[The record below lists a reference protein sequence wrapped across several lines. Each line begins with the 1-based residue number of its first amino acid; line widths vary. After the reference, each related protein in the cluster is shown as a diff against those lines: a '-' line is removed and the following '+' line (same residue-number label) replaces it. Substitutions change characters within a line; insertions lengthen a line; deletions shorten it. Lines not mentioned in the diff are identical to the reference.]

1 MTTADS
7 AALDRLLL
15 ARSVKRGHFVLAS
28 GRTSTFYI
36 DCRLTTMAAEGLVLI
51 GQLGLTALRQA
62 GWAPRSIGGLTMGA
76 DPVAYAI
83 AAASV
88 GHPPIIDAFSVR
100 KEAKA
105 HGTGRQVEGNFT
117 ASDPVVVVDTPVV
130 VTSGSSMQIFEA
142 QIRPESQVWSS
153 RHSHSRV
160 PGSHEEVSLAP
171 LPVVVSPAPPVQ
183 PRAKTANAR
192 VEARATS
199 E

>member
-1 MTTADS
+1 MQVDDATSQIGVSPEQALTSSAEHSTQVTAS
-7 AALDRLLL
+7 
-15 ARSVKRGHFVLAS
+15 RSQTGLPAS
-28 GRTSTFYI
+28 RPAHEMPEQSTQ
-36 DCRLTTMAAEGLVLI
+36 TPSSEQKGAEGSPHD
-51 GQLGLTALRQA
+51 ALPRTPSA
-62 GWAPRSIGGLTMGA
+62 GSHSGDDVVAPLLEVTP
-76 DPVAYAI
+76 PVEL
-83 AAASV
+83 SV
-88 GHPPIIDAFSVR
+88 VESVV
-100 KEAKA
+100 
-105 HGTGRQVEGNFT
+105 G
-117 ASDPVVVVDTPVV
+117 DPVVVVDTPVV